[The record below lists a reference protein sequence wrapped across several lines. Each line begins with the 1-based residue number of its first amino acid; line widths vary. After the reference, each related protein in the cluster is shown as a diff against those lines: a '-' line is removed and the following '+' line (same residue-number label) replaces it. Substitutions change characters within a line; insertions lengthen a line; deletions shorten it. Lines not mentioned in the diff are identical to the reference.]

1 MAILGIARSSFL
13 QKSGAHS
20 STGQYFS
27 GESKLSLG
35 SWVRIALGTFATIDG
50 TTMVIKGAAVQCTL
64 YSITECS
71 TAAVLTSADTII
83 LIG

>member
-1 MAILGIARSSFL
+1 M
-13 QKSGAHS
+13 
-20 STGQYFS
+20 
-27 GESKLSLG
+27 SLG